1 LSELLS
7 DLGVVLSTASK
18 VAGKAHGILKLQ
30 NGQWEIVLP
39 AEGGKGR
46 PYLSPRERFTVAHE
60 IGHIVLYHYGLRPP
74 RDRREYWQVEDL
86 CNLFAGQLL
95 IAEHELVTAF
105 PPERPIGPRE
115 LLLWTKRLA
124 KTLSVSFE
132 AAARRVTAHVDRSAI
147 ARVRID
153 SGSEL
158 TFVIEWS
165 TESETWL
172 KSGRGKRIT
181 PKHPL
186 FGFVAQECAAQQPD
200 VREVQL
206 TPRAAMAS
214 QWTPVRL
221 DFAARFTGALIGT

>member
-1 LSELLS
+1 MLELLT
-7 DLGVVLSTASK
+7 DLGVVLSTAPK

-30 NGQWEIVLP
+30 DGRWEIVLP

-46 PYLSPRERFTVAHE
+46 PDLSPRERFTVAHE
-60 IGHIVLYHYGLRPP
+60 IGHIVLYHHGVRPP
-74 RDRREYWQVEDL
+74 RDRSEYWRIEDL

-95 IAEHELVTAF
+95 IAEHELVEAF

-115 LLLWTKRLA
+115 LLLRTKRLA

-147 ARVRID
+147 GRIRIG

-172 KSGRGKRIT
+172 QSGRGKRIT

-186 FGFVAQECAAQQPD
+186 FGFVAQECAAQQPEL
-200 VREVQL
+200 REMQL
-206 TPRAAMAS
+206 SPRAVVAS

-221 DFAARFTGALIGT
+221 DFAARLTSALTGT